1 LIPTFQKTKNF
12 LKNFNKQSKETLNLQ
27 IQRLLKNVKDTLSFG
42 KLLSVDYINQIDRP
56 KKKLKLQSRNKKT
69 AARFIR
75 KPKIKSAME
84 LIDDKIIQLEKDMKK
99 TGF

>member
-1 LIPTFQKTKNF
+1 
-12 LKNFNKQSKETLNLQ
+12 
-27 IQRLLKNVKDTLSFG
+27 
-42 KLLSVDYINQIDRP
+42 
-56 KKKLKLQSRNKKT
+56 LQSRNKKT